1 MIITQTDL
9 INMRITANAPMTRE
23 EILKRLIEDD
33 KKSAEYLA
41 ALDAERYYK
50 RDQDIKAHDFR
61 KSTIIDRVINDE
73 GKEVDK
79 EVEFSNPNRSNHRMQ
94 HRFLFNHVEQKV
106 AYISGREPSITVD
119 GAEPSDD
126 GETGNEQWL
135 YQNELA
141 KTTGAKFRR
150 MLLRWERK
158 ASLGGKAWVHHYK
171 DKEGKLRQI
180 VVPRTEGI
188 AIYDTVHDNQIV
200 EFIRHYS
207 VQQTEGR
214 GKAETV
220 TVAEWWTDKE
230 VTEYTSDKNGNFTIS
245 QPSRPHYETVTYVNG
260 ADGVTQVEKS
270 REGRSW
276 GRAPFVEMANN
287 SDALT
292 DLQVYKDLID
302 AYDLVASKGTNNL
315 MDFNEFFAIIQGF
328 GGDAASA
335 IVRKLEINR
344 AVSVGAAGAG
354 NNVTMR
360 QLDLQMQGRID
371 WLKQLW
377 DAIHYFGSAVDPTK
391 DHIGNAASGSSLEF
405 QYSLLDLKAEN
416 MITEAESALVEYFWF
431 ITENLNRQNG
441 TSYDADL
448 VSIQFN
454 KSRVTNNL
462 ETVTM
467 ITQSADLLPDKLLL
481 QAHPLVKDA
490 DQAYKDLLAEREKK
504 LSRQREMFGTF
515 GGYPKPKNDDD
526 E

>member
-1 MIITQTDL
+1 MITQTEL
-9 INMRITANAPMTRE
+9 ANMRISANAPMTRE
-23 EILKRLIEDD
+23 EILKQLIEDD

-61 KSTIIDRVINDE
+61 KSIIIDRVINDE
-73 GKEVDK
+73 GVEVDK
-79 EVEFSNPNRSNHRMQ
+79 EVELFNPNRSNHRQQ

-106 AYISGREPSITVD
+106 SYISGREPSITVD

-126 GETGNEQWL
+126 GTSGNEEWM

-150 MLLRWERK
+150 LLLRWERK

-171 DKEGKLRQI
+171 DKDGNLKQI

-188 AIYDTVHDNQIV
+188 AIYDTVHENQIV
-200 EFIRHYS
+200 EFIRHYPA
-207 VQQTEGR
+207 QQTTAR
-214 GKAETV
+214 GKAETI
-220 TVAEWWTDKE
+220 TVAEWWTEKE
-230 VTEYTSDKNGNFTIS
+230 VTEYISDKNGNFTIS
-245 QPSRPHYETVTYVNG
+245 KPSRSHYETVTYVNG
-260 ADGVTQVEKS
+260 PDGVTQVEKS
-270 REGRSW
+270 REGKNW

-315 MDFNEFFAIIQGF
+315 MDFNEFYAIIQGF
-328 GGDAASA
+328 GGDAANA
-335 IVRKLEINR
+335 IVKKLEINR

-354 NNVTMR
+354 NNVTMQ
-360 QLDLQMQGRID
+360 QLDMQMQGRID

-377 DAIHYFGSAVDPTK
+377 DAIHYFGCVVDPSK
-391 DHIGNAASGSSLEF
+391 DSIGNAASGISLEF
-405 QYSLLDLKAEN
+405 QYSLLDLKANN
-416 MITEAESALVEYFWF
+416 MITEAEPALVEYFWF
-431 ITENLNRQNG
+431 ITEDFNRQNN
-441 TSYDADL
+441 TNYDADL

-462 ETVTM
+462 ETVQM
-467 ITQSADLLPDKLLL
+467 IVQSQDLLPDKLLL

-504 LSRQREMFGTF
+504 LSRQSEMFGNF
-515 GGYPKPKNDDD
+515 GNHDD